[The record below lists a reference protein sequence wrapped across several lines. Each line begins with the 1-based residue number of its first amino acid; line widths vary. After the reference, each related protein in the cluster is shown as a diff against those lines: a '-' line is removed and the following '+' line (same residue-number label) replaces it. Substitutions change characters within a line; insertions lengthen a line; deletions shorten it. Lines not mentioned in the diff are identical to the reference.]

1 MAQKCR
7 ISSSSFKKKLKVMN
21 LQGKKRNFWEILM
34 NEILIKCA
42 LIISGAAIIVAII
55 VMYPTYACMAQLNEG
70 NSKNGAGFMCIT
82 GK

>member
-21 LQGKKRNFWEILM
+21 FKEKKGFWEILM
-34 NEILIKCA
+34 NEIFIKCA

>member
-1 MAQKCR
+1 
-7 ISSSSFKKKLKVMN
+7 
-21 LQGKKRNFWEILM
+21 M

-55 VMYPTYACMAQLNEG
+55 VMYPTYACMALLNEG